1 MCRIFTE
8 CYYLI
13 EHATHHSHCELL
25 NSSNPDHY
33 PPFTSEYSAR
43 TLSKSGHL
51 HPKSKVR
58 FSGLMTKTRGNELS
72 HPWSKLEFNSD
83 TALIREYYT

>member
-1 MCRIFTE
+1 MLHD
-8 CYYLI
+8 LI

-25 NSSNPDHY
+25 NSSNPDHH

-43 TLSKSGHL
+43 TLRSKSDHL